1 MLTETTAETAV
12 ALTMAAARRIVEAD
26 GFMRGGHYK
35 GWLPTLFVGKLL
47 QGATIGIVGAGRIGA
62 AYARMMAEGHKCN
75 ILYFDPYQNKG
86 LEGAIN
92 SYGQFLT
99 GRGEAGVTCTRV
111 ATLEEL
117 LARSDV
123 VSLHTALDVSTR
135 HLMNATRLRQMK
147 PDGVLVNCARGPVID
162 EQALVTHL
170 RANPDFRVGL
180 DVFEREPLMA
190 DGLAACPNAVI
201 VPHIASASMFTRG
214 GMATLAAANVA
225 ARLQGAP
232 VWGNPNAVA
241 PFLEGDVAAIPKA
254 SPSIVNAQELKLTKM
269 T

>member
-1 MLTETTAETAV
+1 MLTPYSV
-12 ALTMAAARRIVEAD
+12 NCWFSPARACRARQAD
-26 GFMRGGHYK
+26 VFMRGGHYQ

-75 ILYFDPYQNKG
+75 ILYFDPYQNKS
-86 LEGAIN
+86 LEDAIN
-92 SYGQFLT
+92 SYGAFLKA
-99 GRGEAGVTCTRV
+99 RGEAPVSCTRI
-111 ATLEEL
+111 ASLDDL

-123 VSLHTALDVSTR
+123 VSLHTALDANTR

-162 EQALVTHL
+162 EAALVAHL
-170 RANPDFRVGL
+170 RANPDFRCGL

-190 DGLAACPNAVI
+190 DGLAECPNAVI

-225 ARLQGAP
+225 MRLQGHP
-232 VWGNPNAVA
+232 VWGSPNSVG
-241 PFLEGDVAAIPKA
+241 PFLEGAVASVPKA
-254 SPSIVNAQELKLTKM
+254 SPSIVNAADLKLTTLTK
-269 T
+269 